1 MKGNENYKPQCDNY
15 KTKLH
20 NHKIPVS
27 ITYTD
32 TRSQVKELMKNYRIY
47 LFIYMHLELFH
58 NYPSNVLYTFT
69 RDMLF

>member
-1 MKGNENYKPQCDNY
+1 MKGNENYKPQCENY

-32 TRSQVKELMKNYRIY
+32 TRSQVKELTKNYRIY
-47 LFIYMHLELFH
+47 LL
-58 NYPSNVLYTFT
+58 STCT
-69 RDMLF
+69 